1 VVVVTAKLNSTAVP
15 GSALAIEW
23 FGARTGVGVE
33 AGDMEAH
40 GGWHCSVL
48 MQRDVVIF

>member
-1 VVVVTAKLNSTAVP
+1 MVVVTTKLNSMAVP

-33 AGDMEAH
+33 GGDMEAQALME
-40 GGWHCSVL
+40 GGV
-48 MQRDVVIF
+48 DVR